1 MTTGDRRRRPAS
13 RVRWVT
19 PIFSLVAG
27 IAFWIACAIGG
38 HPGTGAVSFAVLAA
52 FGSIFVFGG
61 RSETVRAMRGDG
73 TDERWRSIDLRS
85 TAVSGMAMGGFCI
98 VASLVELARG
108 VQSGGP
114 YPTICAIGGVAYL
127 IAYFALRRRS

>member
-1 MTTGDRRRRPAS
+1 MTGERRRRSPS
-13 RVRWVT
+13 RVKWAT

-27 IAFWIACAIGG
+27 IAFWIACAVGG
-38 HPGTGAVSFAVLAA
+38 HPGAGAASFAILVG
-52 FGSIFVFGG
+52 FGAIFVLGG

-85 TAVSGMAMGGFCI
+85 TAFSGMAMGGFCI

-108 VQSGGP
+108 VPSGGP

-127 IAYFALRRRS
+127 IAYLTLRRRS